1 MQRLSFPVGLIS
13 LCKMPSRPLDVC
25 WVVLQPWLV
34 FSQSRQPQGEAWCAA
49 EMQASDHLGRGVFR
63 EKELRAVKGTPAAP
77 QWSPEAS
84 SPGQGQCT
92 SLTAD
97 GERRAKLQGEFSNG
111 DELWEGQADLMGL
124 LWHRVWGILYGKHW
138 ARALLAT
145 LGPGLEAHTSLG
157 KSFLS
162 FF

>member
-34 FSQSRQPQGEAWCAA
+34 FSQSHQPQGEAWCAA

-77 QWSPEAS
+77 QWFPEAS

-111 DELWEGQADLMGL
+111 DELWEGQAELMGL